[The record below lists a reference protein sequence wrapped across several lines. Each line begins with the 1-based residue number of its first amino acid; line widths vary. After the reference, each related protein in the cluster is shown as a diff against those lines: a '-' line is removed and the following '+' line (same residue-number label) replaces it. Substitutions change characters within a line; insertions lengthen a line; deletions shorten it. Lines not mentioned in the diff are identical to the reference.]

1 MHTNIFIVNMVYL
14 WCIICVM
21 EQKRL
26 TLRIPIKL
34 YETLVESTGLS
45 GKTLTAE
52 ILDRLNSSYEKETE
66 LDKKI
71 RLLIKE
77 ELSKASTSIH
87 QK

>member
-1 MHTNIFIVNMVYL
+1 MYTNIFIVNMAYY
-14 WCIICVM
+14 WCIIYVM

-34 YETLVESTGLS
+34 YETLVRSTGLS
-45 GKTLTAE
+45 GKTLTGE

-71 RLLIKE
+71 RSLIQE
-77 ELSKASTSIH
+77 ELAKTSANTIN
-87 QK
+87 K